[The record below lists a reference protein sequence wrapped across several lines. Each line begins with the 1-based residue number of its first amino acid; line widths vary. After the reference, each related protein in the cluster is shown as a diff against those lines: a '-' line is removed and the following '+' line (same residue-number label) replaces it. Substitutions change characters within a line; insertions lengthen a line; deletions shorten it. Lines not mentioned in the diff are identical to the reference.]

1 MEGPEPHRI
10 PATPETSTLGSILT
24 SEGFD
29 RSDARFESEADKA
42 LMERPRFDIRM
53 RLWLAFGLFFL
64 YSLGTTL
71 WAIDMLADLEHRIL
85 FLEAADDYMSEIQQ
99 ARRYEKT
106 FLLYGTNLA
115 DAQESAHNATRL
127 FDLHAGR
134 FRSVIGAAALDTLS
148 HHLDAYTRIIDTLD
162 RERPGVEEDLR
173 IHGAELVRSALEYAG
188 KERAR
193 LDTMLAWARRIPL
206 ILLGVLLVLMTLV
219 ITFLYRHIHGTLSR
233 FALYTERI
241 AAGDFTPITPTREY
255 RDEFSTLA
263 VMINRMMRALD
274 RQHRILV
281 ESHKLRAMGT
291 LVAGVAHEINN
302 PINNMLLTAS
312 VLEEECSAET
322 PPAQREMLEDLIKQA
337 ERAKNIVRNLLDF
350 ARESE
355 TRIKPVELRRI
366 VEQTVK
372 LVRNQARVRKV
383 RITAVLGD
391 SLPLVHGD
399 EQLLEQVVMN
409 LLLNAIE
416 ALPEGGEVT
425 VRSDPERREGY
436 LALDIADNGPGIPE
450 HVMSR
455 IFDPFFTTKP
465 KGKGTGLGLS
475 VSRGIVRKLGG
486 YLFVQSRLGEGSLF
500 TVLLP
505 VTTVPSEISAT
516 RRDTEAGPGPRAGAG
531 AARTGVA
538 TTPAA
543 GGPHAQGA
551 DAQGPDGQERGR

>member
-1 MEGPEPHRI
+1 H
-10 PATPETSTLGSILT
+10 
-24 SEGFD
+24 
-29 RSDARFESEADKA
+29 
-42 LMERPRFDIRM
+42 
-53 RLWLAFGLFFL
+53 LA
-64 YSLGTTL
+64 
-71 WAIDMLADLEHRIL
+71 
-85 FLEAADDYMSEIQQ
+85 
-99 ARRYEKT
+99 
-106 FLLYGTNLA
+106 
-115 DAQESAHNATRL
+115 
-127 FDLHAGR
+127 
-134 FRSVIGAAALDTLS
+134 
-148 HHLDAYTRIIDTLD
+148 AYTQLLDTLD
-162 RERPGVEEDLR
+162 REQPGVEEELR
-173 IHGAELVRSALEYAG
+173 THGSALVQSALEYAG

-193 LDTMLAWARRIPL
+193 LATMLAWARRIPL
-206 ILLGVLLVLMTLV
+206 ILLGLLLALMTLV

-241 AAGDFTPITPTREY
+241 GAGDFTPITPTREF

-302 PINNMLLTAS
+302 PINNILLTAS
-312 VLEEECSAET
+312 VLEEECDPDT

-337 ERAKNIVRNLLDF
+337 ERTKHIVRNLLDF

-355 TRIKPVELRRI
+355 ARIKPVDLRRS

-372 LVRNQARVRKV
+372 LVGNQARVRKV
-383 RITAVLGD
+383 RITTRLQE
-391 SLPLVHGD
+391 SLPLVHAD
-399 EQLLEQVVMN
+399 EQLLEQVLMN

-425 VRSDPERREGY
+425 ISSDTERRDGY
-436 LALDIADNGPGIPE
+436 LAFDVADNGPGIPE

-486 YLFVQSRLGEGSLF
+486 YLFVQSRLGEGSIF

-505 VTTVPSEISAT
+505 VTTMPSEISTA
-516 RRDTEAGPGPRAGAG
+516 RRETGDGPGADPGSRETVSGGDPAPGATG
-531 AARTGVA
+531 A
-538 TTPAA
+538 
-543 GGPHAQGA
+543 
-551 DAQGPDGQERGR
+551 